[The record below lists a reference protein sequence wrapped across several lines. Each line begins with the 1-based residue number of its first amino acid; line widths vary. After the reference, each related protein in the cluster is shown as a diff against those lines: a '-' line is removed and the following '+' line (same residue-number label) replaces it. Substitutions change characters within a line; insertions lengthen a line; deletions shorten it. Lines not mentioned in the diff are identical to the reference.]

1 MARKTRK
8 ISFVTPHSRLCVKLV
23 FTIFQNYLFPAVL
36 EEILLILCVVF
47 AKSVYYGLDQVCW
60 VIKYLRSKLPL
71 AKPVQVEAKRGER
84 GRAQG
89 STTTIADGS
98 DREFAVD
105 VARIAKE
112 EKLPN
117 NGLDGAAIGVKPRQN
132 GDDHDDHVCVCSAP

>member
-1 MARKTRK
+1 M
-8 ISFVTPHSRLCVKLV
+8 CVICVYYFSKLP
-23 FTIFQNYLFPAVL
+23 FPAVL

-98 DREFAVD
+98 DREFAVVV

-132 GDDHDDHVCVCSAP
+132 GDDHDDHVCVCVCSAP